1 MVGKSRRWCAGSS
14 KHEHDV
20 HLSTEHFTVTTSDID
35 PVFHICDSANK
46 FFPAVDILNFVKE
59 QIWFMINTRYF

>member
-1 MVGKSRRWCAGSS
+1 MVQLFRKRY
-14 KHEHDV
+14 
-20 HLSTEHFTVTTSDID
+20 TSDID